1 MNANGT
7 DPRRLTWF
15 SEPGAREYLPGAV
28 NRAIPGSW
36 TADGRFLYF
45 DVGRNVG
52 DHRLH
57 EDSRI
62 YRITLSQ

>member
-1 MNANGT
+1 
-7 DPRRLTWF
+7 
-15 SEPGAREYLPGAV
+15 V

-36 TADGRFLYF
+36 TAEGRFLYF
-45 DVGRNVG
+45 DVARNIG
-52 DHRLH
+52 DHQVH